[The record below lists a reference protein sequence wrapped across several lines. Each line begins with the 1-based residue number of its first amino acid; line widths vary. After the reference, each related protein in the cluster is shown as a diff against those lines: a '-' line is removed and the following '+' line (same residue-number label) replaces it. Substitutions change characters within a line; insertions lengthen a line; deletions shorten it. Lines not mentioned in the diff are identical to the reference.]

1 MNELRT
7 LIKEIITHL
16 KSGKSKLNVFDF
28 DSTLF
33 KSPEPPDG
41 WEKSVGTWYY
51 EPKSL
56 SQDLIG
62 DGSGF
67 WNESV
72 VSTAMECLN
81 DNNAITI
88 LLTGRNDRNFNKV
101 VNELLVSKG
110 LNFNYVK
117 LNRGGNTS
125 KFKINEISNILNAND
140 SIKTIEFWDDN
151 EEYLQKYKNIFE
163 ELGYI
168 VEINLI

>member
-1 MNELRT
+1 MSELRQ
-7 LIKEIITHL
+7 LIKEIITNL
-16 KSGKSKLNVFDF
+16 KSKSKLNVFDF

-33 KSPEPPDG
+33 KSPEPPID
-41 WEKSVGTWYY
+41 WEKSIGTWYY

-56 SQDLIG
+56 SNDLINN
-62 DGSGF
+62 GSGF
-67 WNESV
+67 WNEPI
-72 VSTAMECLN
+72 VSAAMSCLN

-88 LLTGRNDRNFNKV
+88 LLTGRNDRNFNKT
-101 VNELLVSKG
+101 VNELLTSKG

-125 KFKINEISNILNAND
+125 KFKINEISNILNTND

-151 EEYLQKYKNIFE
+151 EEYLQKYKNTFE

-168 VEINLI
+168 VKINLI